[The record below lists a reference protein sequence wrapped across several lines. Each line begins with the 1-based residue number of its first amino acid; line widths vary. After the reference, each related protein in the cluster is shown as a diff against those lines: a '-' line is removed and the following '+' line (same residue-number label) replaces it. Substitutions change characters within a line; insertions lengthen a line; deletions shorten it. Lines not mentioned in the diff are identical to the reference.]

1 MSPILILK
9 ISSKFYCSV
18 CDFSY
23 SVCFTF
29 SSLEY
34 PVSVISS
41 QIFIVK
47 KAGGICVLNSP
58 LGISFSC
65 ELSACNVAYF
75 PKYSQAFHVTHLL
88 TVGSRSVQ
96 QVHLL
101 PLHRE
106 PLPFLQCLRFVWT
119 MLPKHRF
126 SFQPTASA

>member
-41 QIFIVK
+41 QNFIVK
-47 KAGGICVLNSP
+47 KAGGNLCSKFT
-58 LGISFSC
+58 LG
-65 ELSACNVAYF
+65 
-75 PKYSQAFHVTHLL
+75 HLI
-88 TVGSRSVQ
+88 
-96 QVHLL
+96 LL
-101 PLHRE
+101 
-106 PLPFLQCLRFVWT
+106 
-119 MLPKHRF
+119 
-126 SFQPTASA
+126 

>member
-1 MSPILILK
+1 MSPIIILK
-9 ISSKFYCSV
+9 ISSKFYCSG

-47 KAGGICVLNSP
+47 KAGRICVLNSS

-65 ELSACNVAYF
+65 ELSACNLAYF
-75 PKYSQAFHVTHLL
+75 PKYRQASLHILTIVTFC
-88 TVGSRSVQ
+88 GSSLKFRSISATFKQYSVSY
-96 QVHLL
+96 LWL
-101 PLHRE
+101 ANKPLHI
-106 PLPFLQCLRFVWT
+106 FVEI
-119 MLPKHRF
+119 
-126 SFQPTASA
+126 

>member
-18 CDFSY
+18 CDVSY

-65 ELSACNVAYF
+65 EFSACNVAYF
-75 PKYSQAFHVTHLL
+75 PKYSQASLHIL
-88 TVGSRSVQ
+88 TIVIFFGSSCMSTIIR
-96 QVHLL
+96 
-101 PLHRE
+101 PII
-106 PLPFLQCLRFVWT
+106 
-119 MLPKHRF
+119 
-126 SFQPTASA
+126 